1 MFIELTDHLRCP
13 ADHDEAFLVLLPD
26 RLEGR
31 SVRTGTLGCP
41 ICGRRFVVRDGILD
55 TGGAETLTSGQPASG
70 SLGAEAMAALVGLGG
85 PGGYLVL
92 VGPPAALWRE
102 VMELVPGVALVAV
115 NPPAPPDERRPPG
128 SPDPLGPTGEYVSV
142 LRGGRLALKTKSM
155 RGVVL
160 GTPYG
165 GDAGWVAEAARVVLP
180 GLRVVGEG
188 PVPPPEWI
196 ELMASADGVWVGTR
210 RR

>member
-13 ADHDEAFLVLLPD
+13 VDHDEAFLVLLPD
-26 RLEGR
+26 QVEGR

-41 ICGRRFVVRDGILD
+41 LCDRRFALRDGVLD
-55 TGGAETLTSGQPASG
+55 TGGSPSSTEGAGPGRLTAE
-70 SLGAEAMAALVGLGG
+70 GLAPLAGLNG

-92 VGPPAALWRE
+92 VGRPAALWRE
-102 VMELVPGVALVAV
+102 VAVLVPGVALVAV
-115 NPPAPPDERRPPG
+115 NPPPEVADEPG
-128 SPDPLGPTGEYVSV
+128 ISV
-142 LRGGRLALKTKSM
+142 LRGGRLALKTCSM

-160 GTPYG
+160 GPLYG
-165 GDAGWVAEAARVVLP
+165 GDPAWVQEGARVLLP

-188 PVPPPEWI
+188 ADPDPETI
-196 ELMASADGVWVGTR
+196 DLMASAGGVWVGTR